1 MRYVVRNTGQDVNR
15 LMDAVFGDTERL
27 TARTPAADVWEEDTR
42 YVMELE
48 LPGLS
53 RDSIDVRVEDNLLT
67 VASKKSENDNGNGH
81 NKEEHGEGESRTY
94 VLRER
99 RHGDFVRSFSLPK
112 DVDTSAIEARAHDGI
127 LTLIIG
133 KAEQAQPRSI
143 EIKSE

>member
-1 MRYVVRNTGQDVNR
+1 MEDMRYVVRNTGQDMSR
-15 LMDAVFGDTERL
+15 LMDAVFGDTEQL

-48 LPGLS
+48 LPGLN
-53 RDSIDVRVEDNLLT
+53 RDSIDVRVEVNLLT
-67 VASKKSENDNGNGH
+67 IATRKSETGNGD
-81 NKEEHGEGESRTY
+81 ESQSESRKY

-99 RHGDFVRSFSLPK
+99 RRGDFVRSFSLPK
-112 DVDTSAIEARAHDGI
+112 DVDTNAIEARAHDGI
-127 LTLIIG
+127 LTLTIG

>member
-1 MRYVVRNTGQDVNR
+1 MRYVVRNTGQDMSR
-15 LMDAVFGDTERL
+15 LMDAVFGDTEQP
-27 TARTPAADVWEEDTR
+27 TARTPAADVWEQDTR

-48 LPGLS
+48 LPGLN

-67 VASKKSENDNGNGH
+67 IATKKTENGNG
-81 NKEEHGEGESRTY
+81 NGDDAQSETRKY

-99 RHGDFVRSFSLPK
+99 RRGDFVRSFSLPK
-112 DVDTSAIEARAHDGI
+112 DVDTNAIEATAHDGV
-127 LTLIIG
+127 LTLTIG